1 MQIKTLPFRDMAKQ
15 TFLTKTERDQAVK
28 DDEEFT
34 LEARKAQA
42 MMDLR
47 AIADTIGYGA
57 TKDWIEQELPDLM
70 KYPSK
75 KPF

>member
-1 MQIKTLPFRDMAKQ
+1 MRVQTIAGRDMGKQ
-15 TFLTKTERDQAVK
+15 TFLTQTERDQAVK
-28 DDEEFT
+28 DDEVFT

-57 TKDWIEQELPDLM
+57 TKDWIENELPDLM

-75 KPF
+75 QPF